1 MHSLLIA
8 LACVAGPH
16 PDPSTAGAALVGTWR
31 LVSNEEHRADGSV
44 TAAWGSHPAGS
55 LMYQANGRMAV
66 QLMDTRRGK
75 FASED
80 RMAGTPDEVKR
91 AFEGYLAYFGT
102 YTVDERAGVVV
113 HHVEGASFPNLIG
126 TDQRRT
132 FVLSG
137 DRLTLST
144 PPMVRAGRRSTY
156 VLVWERQ
163 R

>member
-1 MHSLLIA
+1 MGGLLLA
-8 LACVAGPH
+8 LLSAAAAPA
-16 PDPSTAGAALVGTWR
+16 PPSGGAALVGTWR
-31 LVSNEEHRADGSV
+31 LVSNDEHRADGSV
-44 TAAWGSHPAGS
+44 TAVWGRDPAGS

-66 QLMDTRRGK
+66 QLMDPRRGK

-102 YTVDERAGVVV
+102 YTVEERGGVVV
-113 HHVEGASFPNLIG
+113 PHVEAATFPNLIA
-126 TDQRRT
+126 TDLRRT

-137 DRLTLST
+137 DRLPLST
-144 PPMVRAGRRSTY
+144 PPMVPGGRRTTY